1 MNSTIAV
8 ARPAFNFRTL
18 IAWPVMLFVSMLPDI
33 LFRELTGRLPD
44 WLFAAKLALLAALL
58 LGSLFWENLRSLRLF
73 FGVLLTLFVLDWGV
87 TRFFD
92 GLSYRGWLTA
102 ASPFVQ
108 QVGLV
113 QITRATTAI
122 LMTLVMLAVFR
133 RFDRFFLVKGRL
145 DAPAQPI
152 PFILTRPPSW
162 RILGPAI
169 MGAMCLGLLV
179 FVFAFGRPPALAFL
193 GQVLTSASS
202 VAPPLLPFVL
212 LFAASN
218 AFGEEMLYRA
228 PWLAALESPV
238 GPAQALL
245 MTAAYF
251 GISHYYGVPYGVLGM
266 VMAFIPGWLNGKA
279 MLETRGFFWAWF
291 IHLWM
296 DVVIFFFMALGAVS
310 PGG

>member
-1 MNSTIAV
+1 MNSTVAV
-8 ARPAFNFRTL
+8 ARPVLNFWTL

-33 LFRELTGRLPD
+33 LLQELTGHLPD
-44 WLFAAKLALLAALL
+44 WLFGAKLALITALL
-58 LGSLFWENLRSLRLF
+58 LGSLFWENLRPLRLF
-73 FGVLLTLFVLDWGV
+73 FGVLLTLFILEWGV
-87 TRFFD
+87 MRFFD
-92 GLSYRGWLTA
+92 GLSYRSWLAA

-108 QVGLV
+108 QVGVV
-113 QITRATTAI
+113 QITRTTTAI

-162 RILGPAI
+162 RVLGPAI
-169 MGAMCLGLLV
+169 AGAMCLGLLV
-179 FVFAFGRPPALAFL
+179 FVFAFGRPPALASL
-193 GQVLTSASS
+193 AQGLS
-202 VAPPLLPFVL
+202 LLPFVL
-212 LFAASN
+212 VFAASN

-245 MTAAYF
+245 ITAAYF
-251 GISHYYGVPYGVLGM
+251 GISHYYGVPFGVLG
-266 VMAFIPGWLNGKA
+266 VIMAFIPGWLNGKA

>member
-1 MNSTIAV
+1 MNSTVAV
-8 ARPAFNFRTL
+8 ARPVPNYRTL

-33 LFRELTGRLPD
+33 LFREMTGHLPN
-44 WLFAAKLALLAALL
+44 WLFGAKLALIAALL
-58 LGSLFWENLRSLRLF
+58 LGSLFWENLRPLRLF
-73 FGVLLTLFVLDWGV
+73 FGVLLTLFILEWGV
-87 TRFFD
+87 TQFFD
-92 GLSYRGWLTA
+92 GLSYRRWLAA

-113 QITRATTAI
+113 QITRTTTAL
-122 LMTLVMLAVFR
+122 LMALAMLAVFR

-162 RILGPAI
+162 RTLGPAI
-169 MGAMCLGLLV
+169 AGAMCLGLLV
-179 FVFAFGRPPALAFL
+179 FAVAVGRPPAL
-193 GQVLTSASS
+193 TSLAQ
-202 VAPPLLPFVL
+202 ALPLLPFVL

-228 PWLAALESPV
+228 PWLAALESPI

-251 GISHYYGVPYGVLGM
+251 GISHYYGVPYGVLG
-266 VMAFIPGWLNGKA
+266 VIMAFIPGWLNGKA

-291 IHLWM
+291 IHFWM

>member
-1 MNSTIAV
+1 MNSTVAV
-8 ARPAFNFRTL
+8 ARPVLNFWTL

-33 LFRELTGRLPD
+33 LLQELTGHLPD
-44 WLFAAKLALLAALL
+44 WLFGAKLALITALL
-58 LGSLFWENLRSLRLF
+58 LGSLFWENLRPLRLF
-73 FGVLLTLFVLDWGV
+73 FGVLLTLFILEWGV
-87 TRFFD
+87 MRFFD
-92 GLSYRGWLTA
+92 GLSYRSWLAA

-108 QVGLV
+108 QVGVVL
-113 QITRATTAI
+113 ITRTTTAI

-162 RILGPAI
+162 RVLGPAI
-169 MGAMCLGLLV
+169 AGAMCLGLLV
-179 FVFAFGRPPALAFL
+179 FVFAFGRPPALASL
-193 GQVLTSASS
+193 AQGLS
-202 VAPPLLPFVL
+202 LLPFVL
-212 LFAASN
+212 VFAASN

-245 MTAAYF
+245 ITAAYF
-251 GISHYYGVPYGVLGM
+251 GISHYYGVPFGVLG
-266 VMAFIPGWLNGKA
+266 VIMAFIPGWLNGKA

>member
-1 MNSTIAV
+1 MNSTVAV
-8 ARPAFNFRTL
+8 ARPVLNFRTL

-33 LFRELTGRLPD
+33 LLQELTGHLPD
-44 WLFAAKLALLAALL
+44 WLFGAKLVLICTLLV
-58 LGSLFWENLRSLRLF
+58 GSLFWENLRSLRLF
-73 FGVLLTLFVLDWGV
+73 FGVLLTLFALEWGV

-92 GLSYRGWLTA
+92 GLSYRSWLAA

-113 QITRATTAI
+113 QITRITTAI
-122 LMTLVMLAVFR
+122 LMTLAMLAVFR

-152 PFILTRPPSW
+152 PLILTRPPSW

-169 MGAMCLGLLV
+169 AGAMCLGLLV
-179 FVFAFGRPPALAFL
+179 FVFAFGRPPALASL
-193 GQVLTSASS
+193 AQALTSASS
-202 VAPPLLPFVL
+202 VEPPLLTFVL

-228 PWLAALESPV
+228 PWLAALEGPV
-238 GPAQALL
+238 GPAHALL

-251 GISHYYGVPYGVLGM
+251 GISHYYGVPYGALGM

-291 IHLWM
+291 IHFWM

-310 PGG
+310 PSG

>member
-1 MNSTIAV
+1 MAV
-8 ARPAFNFRTL
+8 ARPVLNFRTL

-33 LFRELTGRLPD
+33 LFQEVTGHLPA
-44 WLFAAKLALLAALL
+44 WLFGAKLALIAALL
-58 LGSLFWENLRSLRLF
+58 VGSLFWENLRPLRLF
-73 FGVLLTLFVLDWGV
+73 FGFLLALFILTWGV
-87 TRFFD
+87 TRVFD
-92 GLSYRGWLTA
+92 GWNYRSWLAA

-113 QITRATTAI
+113 QITRTTTAI
-122 LMTLVMLAVFR
+122 LMALVMLALFR

-162 RILGPAI
+162 RTLGPAI
-169 MGAMCLGLLV
+169 AGAMCLGLLV
-179 FVFAFGRPPALAFL
+179 FVFAFGRPPALASL
-193 GQVLTSASS
+193 AQAL
-202 VAPPLLPFVL
+202 PLLPLVL

-238 GPAQALL
+238 GPVHALL
-245 MTAAYF
+245 ITAAYF
-251 GISHYYGVPYGVLGM
+251 GISHYYGVPFGVLG
-266 VMAFIPGWLNGKA
+266 VIMAFIPGWLNGKA

-291 IHLWM
+291 IHLCM